1 MYEQNA
7 QWNEYYRELSP
18 ERRRRMLGEMSAQ
31 DDGANAFRLRLWEA
45 RHGGSGGAEVD
56 RFLFQFVSLPQT
68 YYSASVFKK
77 SAAREVEKAMR
88 SLLTEEAVRQ
98 GESGERALYWEI
110 RNAAARY
117 FKTCESAGY
126 NRGLFGM
133 PASGDAGRKNRVCR
147 DVWQMTLGLE
157 ARTGMKEALRIWN
170 RAVLDE
176 HARFDPDGPA
186 LLETYKSKKKK

>member
-1 MYEQNA
+1 MYEQSA
-7 QWNEYYRELSP
+7 EWNEYYQELSP
-18 ERRRRMLGEMSAQ
+18 ERRRQMLAGMPAQ
-31 DDGANAFRLRLWEA
+31 DDGANAFRLKLWEV

-68 YYSASVFKK
+68 YHSASVFKK

-88 SLLTEEAVRQ
+88 SLLTEEAVQ
-98 GESGERALYWEI
+98 HGEAGERALYWEI

-133 PASGDAGRKNRVCR
+133 TASGDAGRKNRVCR

-157 ARTGMKEALRIWN
+157 ARTGMKEALRIWS
-170 RAVLDE
+170 RAVQDE
-176 HARFDPDGPA
+176 YARYDPVGPK
-186 LLETYKSKKKK
+186 LLEAYGKKK